1 MGGLLPNINIAVNE
15 KVYLKN
21 PNTTDLGRR
30 ILAGSIDLISE
41 LGFENF
47 TFKKLSKKINS
58 TEASVYRYF
67 VSKHHLLVYLI
78 SWYWGW
84 MEYRI
89 MFELNNIE
97 CPKDRLKKSIKI
109 LTEEVEEDVTIT
121 HINETKLYHLVI
133 TESSKIY
140 LNKKV
145 DEDNKEGYFM
155 PYKQLVQRI
164 SDIILEINPDYKYP
178 HMLVST
184 IIEGAHHQRFFAAHL
199 PRLTDTVA
207 GEDAITTFY
216 STIALE
222 QLNNG

>member
-164 SDIILEINPDYKYP
+164 GDIILEINPDYKYP